1 MQVFRRQ
8 VVFFLAICLVLP
20 FGKAQASGDLPQEI
34 YLTQAQSRSCTLCSA
49 TMMLRSCVYIH
60 GSDLWQQVTE
70 WDVGAYAW
78 TGDGLCWRFGYT
90 LGNNQF
96 VISQNSCSG
105 ITVEELKAVLDTHP
119 EGIVLYCGGGAPHGV
134 FLTDYEADTFYC
146 ADPAYSY
153 AGDRVP
159 LEQSLLGARHGSQ
172 ENILSAVC
180 AYWYIESHDLEDR
193 SYFRLCREEEK
204 ECRIRVRWDGY
215 ARTLPCTEKENG
227 KSEKV
232 FPIRS
237 GEYYTAQ
244 TVVYNDAGQIWYRIG
259 EGVYICA
266 SDAPSDEGYCVLSD
280 IDEPQNR
287 ELNVV
292 PLILY
297 GIIQQK
303 TPQKY

>member
-1 MQVFRRQ
+1 MQAFRRQ
-8 VVFFLAICLVLP
+8 VILLLIVFFVLP
-20 FGKAQASGDLPQEI
+20 FGVVQASTDVPQEL

-49 TMMLRSCVYIH
+49 TMMLRSCIYIN
-60 GSDLWQQVTE
+60 GSDLWRQVTE
-70 WDVGAYAW
+70 GAVEACAW
-78 TGDGLCWRFGYT
+78 TSEGLCWSFRYT
-90 LGNNQF
+90 LENNQF
-96 VISQNSCSG
+96 KISQKGCSG
-105 ITVEELKAVLDTHP
+105 ITAEVLKRVLDTHP

-215 ARTLPCTEKENG
+215 AMGLPCTDKDNPD
-227 KSEKV
+227 SEKV

-244 TVVYNDAGQIWYRIG
+244 AMVYNDAGQLWYRVG
-259 EGVYICA
+259 EDVYISA
-266 SDAPSDEGYCVLSD
+266 ADAPCDEGNYILPPIEEND
-280 IDEPQNR
+280 LPEDR
-287 ELNVV
+287 ELKVV

-297 GIIQQK
+297 GLI
-303 TPQKY
+303 